1 MDQKRQ
7 TALRTV
13 LVLFFLG
20 FNIFAALIL
29 SPFLCGT
36 IASEIVLIAIWGA
49 FASATL
55 FWRLTM
61 SIFALYSA
69 SCCLLIGMSAPLGI
83 VDNNLTVEFAIYFF
97 AVCFSAFAA
106 IFISLEILR
115 DTLRISVAST
125 NAEQLKI
132 EPGRTQFDLRR
143 LFLITTFVP
152 VIILLFKIVFPKE
165 TEQYLVDIYL
175 EDSILAAIKI
185 ILLIPVSIALVLVI
199 LFRNPMSLKASCAWI
214 GASVGVMLVVEWLLV
229 FKKMFSLSTGVR
241 PYPLTD
247 SLQFDFGFCLTLAS
261 TLFIARSKGLKLIRQ
276 ASNGG
281 GKAGQ
286 VTQYQKSDNENMRG
300 N

>member
-7 TALRTV
+7 PALRTV
-13 LVLFFLG
+13 VVLFILG
-20 FNIFAALIL
+20 FNIFAGLML
-29 SPFLCGT
+29 SPFLCGM

-83 VDNNLTVEFAIYFF
+83 VENNLTFEFAIYFF

-106 IFISLEILR
+106 IFIVLEILR
-115 DTLRISVAST
+115 NTLRISIASID
-125 NAEQLKI
+125 AEQLKI
-132 EPGRTQFDLRR
+132 ERGRTQFDLHR

-152 VIILLFKIVFPKE
+152 VIILLFKLVFPKE
-165 TEQYLVDIYL
+165 TEQYLIDIYL
-175 EDSILAAIKI
+175 EDSVLAAIKI
-185 ILLIPVSIALVLVI
+185 FLLIPVSIGMVRVI
-199 LFRNPMSLKASCAWI
+199 LFRDPMSLKASCAWI

-229 FKKMFSLSTGVR
+229 FKKVFSSLTGIR
-241 PYPLTD
+241 PYPLID
-247 SLQFDFGFCLTLAS
+247 SLQFDFGFCVTLACA
-261 TLFIARSKGLKLIRQ
+261 LLVARSSGSKLIRQ
-276 ASNGG
+276 GSFGG
-281 GKAGQ
+281 GNAGH
-286 VTQYQKSDNENMRG
+286 VMEYEESDNENKRG